1 MTDTKEVL
9 VIEKIDAAAVF
20 VENGLNP
27 LIDKI
32 KAEVKGIVPI
42 LDTAKGR
49 KEIASRARWVAK
61 NKVFIDNAGKEYV
74 AGLKAKIKPVDAE
87 RKRVRDIL
95 DKLRDE
101 VRQPLTEWEEI
112 EAKKVEAEAQRI
124 DLIKEKIE
132 KISQFEVRGDHGI
145 PIPLE
150 IATARQIEVGIEF
163 FETCNLTEEIFQE
176 FLEEAQTTHLIVIN
190 ILKERLEYV
199 KEKEALEVEKKKLK
213 AEKEAIAQKERD
225 KKIAEEAAKKAK
237 EMAERK
243 ALRAAEKLK
252 EDKIK
257 AELEIKRLK
266 EEKKE
271 KARQVELDLKLVEE
285 KAEREKQAAIEE
297 EKIRLENERLEK
309 EEAQRIKAA
318 NVEHRRVINRQI
330 IKLFMECELTQEKSL
345 KVLKAILNKGKD
357 LITINY

>member
-1 MTDTKEVL
+1 MTNTKEVL

-87 RKRVRDIL
+87 RKRVREIL

-112 EAKKVEAEAQRI
+112 EEKKEAEEAQRI
-124 DLIKEKIE
+124 ALIKEKIE
-132 KISQFEVRGDHGI
+132 KISQFEVRGSHGI
-145 PIPLE
+145 PILLE
-150 IATARQIEVGIEF
+150 IANSQEIEAGIEF

-176 FLEEAQTTHLIVIN
+176 FLEKAEKVHSDVMNT
-190 ILKERLEYV
+190 LKERLKYV

-213 AEKEAIAQKERD
+213 AEKEAIEQRERD

-237 EMAERK
+237 ETAERK

-257 AELEIKRLK
+257 AELEIKRLE

-297 EKIRLENERLEK
+297 ERRQVENARLEK
-309 EEAQRIKAA
+309 EEAQKIKAA

-330 IKLFMECELTQEKSL
+330 IKLFMECELTQEKSVE
-345 KVLKAILNKGKD
+345 VLKTILSKGRE
-357 LITINY
+357 LITVNY